1 MSRRASARSSRLR
14 GPRCSLPLLL
24 LLCAPPA
31 TAATALSP
39 AARVAPA
46 KVPKRPPFEASFR
59 RPTDYLWILLGAAAG
74 FVMHESG
81 HVVMD
86 LSFGKVPRFVPV
98 KLGPFPF
105 FAIEPQ
111 GLRGGQE
118 RYFIAAAGF
127 LTQDLWSEL
136 IFGFV
141 PRLRERDR
149 PLLKGLLGFHIVLSL
164 GYAITAFAG
173 IGPPQSDVNS
183 MARGLGVP
191 SWAIGTLLAVP
202 AVCDLYR
209 YLVPDSRWA
218 PYVSIGGKLGTAGI
232 AFAF

>member
-1 MSRRASARSSRLR
+1 MDGALLRSTRSNALF
-14 GPRCSLPLLL
+14 PRTTLAAALPQRQAGVL
-24 LLCAPPA
+24 
-31 TAATALSP
+31 TVP
-39 AARVAPA
+39 AAPQPTKPTPVR
-46 KVPKRPPFEASFR
+46 FEANFR
-59 RPTDYLWILLGAAAG
+59 RPTDYLWILLGAATG
-74 FVMHESG
+74 FVVHESG
-81 HVVMD
+81 HILFD
-86 LSFGKVPRFVPV
+86 YAFGRPPTFVGV

-105 FAIEPQ
+105 FAIQPT
-111 GLRGGQE
+111 GVRTPQE
-118 RYFIAAAGF
+118 RYVIASAGF
-127 LTQDLWSEL
+127 LMQDLWSEL
-136 IFGFV
+136 ILGFM
-141 PRLRERDR
+141 PRLREHDH
-149 PLLKGLLGFHIVLSL
+149 PLLKGMLGFHIVLSL

>member
-1 MSRRASARSSRLR
+1 MTSPRRAPLWLALL
-14 GPRCSLPLLL
+14 LPLSLVRPAVAVAASAAAGPPVVRA
-24 LLCAPPA
+24 AP
-31 TAATALSP
+31 
-39 AARVAPA
+39 
-46 KVPKRPPFEASFR
+46 RPRFEANFR

-74 FVMHESG
+74 FVMHETG
-81 HVVMD
+81 HVLMD

-111 GLRGGQE
+111 GIRGGQE

-136 IFGFV
+136 ILGFV

-164 GYAITAFAG
+164 GYAVTAYAG

-191 SWAIGTLLAVP
+191 SWAIGVLLTVP

-209 YLVPDSRWA
+209 YLVPDTRWA